1 MHHTHYLIKFFIK
14 CAKQKFKKSIS
25 AELPPDSRLSM
36 GVREDFVCDDSKTVP
51 VPHLNKLMDEYYK
64 YEYKIMNMHEY
75 EEINCAGYDIN
86 GYLKIPGLA
95 KCKPSYKC
103 SRWNTQE
110 YHGIHGIGYWEETS
124 CSLSSGV
131 FSHCSQCNMCT
142 SIEDAQIKVRK

>member
-1 MHHTHYLIKFFIK
+1 MFNKIFNKISETKIQTVY
-14 CAKQKFKKSIS
+14 QSTS
-25 AELPPDSRLSM
+25 AELPPDSSLSLM
-36 GVREDFVCDDSKTVP
+36 DVREDFVCDDFQIVP
-51 VPHLNKLMDEYYK
+51 VPHLNKQFYY
-64 YEYKIMNMHEY
+64 ED
-75 EEINCAGYDIN
+75 INCTGYDLN

-95 KCKPSYKC
+95 KCKPTYKC